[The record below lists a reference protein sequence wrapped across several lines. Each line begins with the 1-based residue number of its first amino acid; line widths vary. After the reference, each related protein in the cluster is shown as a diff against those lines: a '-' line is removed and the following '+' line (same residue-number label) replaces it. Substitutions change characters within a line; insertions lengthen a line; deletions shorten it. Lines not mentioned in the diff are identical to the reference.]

1 MTKYLKYINP
11 FAANYSSG
19 RTDVLTISATPGT
32 VLLYSDVV
40 NEDNTSKDYNAH
52 LWDDYVSKGHWTVIN
67 ISEI

>member
-1 MTKYLKYINP
+1 MTKYLKHINP

-32 VLLYSDVV
+32 VLLYSDIV

-52 LWDDYVSKGHWTVIN
+52 LWDDYVSKGHWTIIN
-67 ISEI
+67 INEI